1 MNAIKLDND
10 TWLRAK
16 AWALW
21 KATFELCQIKNKNS
35 DDAVIQKNIIEDILT
50 PQVKTTGIPEE
61 SLLSQALWTL
71 GAHIEVKEI
80 QGQPVYTVVGPMCL
94 HMLR

>member
-1 MNAIKLDND
+1 MNLKDGHLSGVIDFGGMAVGDPACDLVIAWTFLKGKSREIFMNAIKLDND

-50 PQVKTTGIPEE
+50 P
-61 SLLSQALWTL
+61 
-71 GAHIEVKEI
+71 
-80 QGQPVYTVVGPMCL
+80 
-94 HMLR
+94 